1 LPFPELDAD
10 VNLMMCG
17 GFQCSKNTLLGL
29 NIIYVVVAFLLI
41 GVASY
46 GKSSAVITSLS
57 LLGGIVASGVFL
69 LFVAVLGLL
78 ATLKHHQVLLFVYMI
93 ILFGI
98 FVIQFSVSCAA
109 LGINEDQEMKAI
121 EKVWEN
127 SPDDVK
133 YNAEEILSCC
143 AWKRENQNAT
153 VCSKPGSN
161 GTVPM
166 SWCHFV
172 GEDFDQCMPCESA
185 IRTSVDSAFNG
196 SGGLGLFFALTEIL
210 GAVLAYRYRNL
221 ANPQT
226 PSASATLFS

>member
-1 LPFPELDAD
+1 
-10 VNLMMCG
+10 MMCG

-109 LGINEDQEMKAI
+109 LGINEQQEMDGI
-121 EKVWEN
+121 EKFWKN
-127 SPDDVK
+127 MKTPKDAI
-133 YNAEEILSCC
+133 YNAEKILGCC
-143 AWKRENQNAT
+143 AWDVSDQNLT
-153 VCSKPGSN
+153 VCSDDQ
-161 GTVPM
+161 GTPM
-166 SWCHFV
+166 SWCNFSGPNGTV
-172 GEDFDQCMPCESA
+172 VSCLDCKSV

-196 SGGLGLFFALTEIL
+196 SGGLGFFFALTEIL

-221 ANPQT
+221 PNPHT